1 MLVRV
6 FSAGILLMAN
16 YHYDKNTEEGDPST
30 LTQQVYD
37 TLREEILSGK
47 LGPGY
52 RLVRRKESDRLGV
65 SRMAV
70 TEALIRLEVDGF
82 VESRPMYGSRVR
94 PLTLE
99 DVQGDEILREA
110 LECQSARM
118 AAETASEEELT
129 ALIEKAIELDGFM
142 TRPAMD
148 SQEGMEAHSD
158 FHYRLA
164 AAGAGVRFAEELKR
178 VWFRRLMRLNWI
190 KAAIYRK
197 VPERWHQNL
206 IEVCLKRDIPAAE
219 AMMREHVRY
228 GCEHD
233 IEALKVGMGKDLHQS

>member
-1 MLVRV
+1 
-6 FSAGILLMAN
+6 MAN

-37 TLREEILSGK
+37 TLREEIISGK

-99 DVQGDEILREA
+99 DVKGDEILREA
-110 LECQSARM
+110 MEVQSARM
-118 AAETASEEELT
+118 AAENATEKDLA
-129 ALIEKAIELDGFM
+129 ALAKKARLLDGVM
-142 TRPAMD
+142 AQPEMD
-148 SQEGMEAHSD
+148 SQDGMEAHSD
-158 FHYRLA
+158 FHYQLA

-190 KAAIYRK
+190 KATIYRK
-197 VPERWHQNL
+197 VPENWHQRL
-206 IEVCLKRDIPAAE
+206 IEVCQNRDVQQAE

-233 IEALKVGMGKDLHQS
+233 IEALKLGMGRDLNPS